1 MRSFPPCTKG
11 RCKAAH
17 LEMALVTIII
27 KAEDGSWGGR
37 SVRLVLS
44 LLCPFSILI
53 ALEKK
58 ENHKALKALILPALQ
73 PPAPSPILEA
83 STLICQS
90 VNQQLKHKQRNAK
103 DDPKHKATDKQ
114 VRTNRRIIYKHCPKI

>member
-1 MRSFPPCTKG
+1 MVTAPEG
-11 RCKAAH
+11 QCKAAH
-17 LEMALVTIII
+17 LEMALVKIII
-27 KAEDGSWGGR
+27 KAENGNCGCR

-58 ENHKALKALILPALQ
+58 ENHKALKALILSALQ
-73 PPAPSPILEA
+73 RPHTLSPILEA

>member
-1 MRSFPPCTKG
+1 MVTAPEG
-11 RCKAAH
+11 QCKAAH
-17 LEMALVTIII
+17 LETALVKIII
-27 KAEDGSWGGR
+27 KAEDGNWGGR
-37 SVRLVLS
+37 TVRLVLS

>member
-1 MRSFPPCTKG
+1 MVTAPEG
-11 RCKAAH
+11 QCKAAH
-17 LEMALVTIII
+17 LEMALVKIII
-27 KAEDGSWGGR
+27 KVEDGNWGGR

-73 PPAPSPILEA
+73 PPPPPRSWRHQL
-83 STLICQS
+83 SS
-90 VNQQLKHKQRNAK
+90 VK
-103 DDPKHKATDKQ
+103 
-114 VRTNRRIIYKHCPKI
+114 V